1 MNHHVNKEMSD
12 ITLNNTDPLYTLG
25 VASRLSNTPQHSIR
39 QYVSIG
45 LLIPYKTKTNRHL
58 FSNAD
63 ISRLIW
69 MKKYLSEK
77 NLNFAGIKVLLS
89 MIPCW
94 RLKEC
99 DPKMRKDCEAYSTS
113 EFPCWEASNKGKECK
128 NTDCRVCK
136 VYQISETDLD
146 IKKILTEIIP

>member
-1 MNHHVNKEMSD
+1 MPDVNID
-12 ITLNNTDPLYTLG
+12 NTEPLYTLG

-39 QYVSIG
+39 QYVGVG

-69 MKKYLSEK
+69 IKKYLVEK
-77 NLNFAGIKVLLS
+77 NLNFAGIKALLS
-89 MIPCW
+89 LVPCW
-94 RLKEC
+94 RIKGCNPESRM
-99 DPKMRKDCEAYSTS
+99 KCEAYTASD
-113 EFPCWEASNKGKECK
+113 FPCWEASNKGKECK

-136 VYQISETDLD
+136 VYQVSETGLD
-146 IKKILTEIIP
+146 IKQILTGIIP